1 CRMHNKM
8 YRPLCMALGLTAMVA
23 LAGCSQYV
31 KRSEFNST
39 VAELRQ
45 ADSRMQQQIDAL
57 SRDMQQRFARYDTRI
72 TALEGRIRV
81 DTVAHFGFDKSI
93 LSGQDKAML
102 DDFASV
108 MREHHADALVTV
120 EGFTDPAGPAAYNK
134 RLGRQRAEAVR
145 DYLVGQ
151 GMNADQLRAVSYGED
166 VNRQVE
172 AGAAGDAGSANRRV
186 TLVVDFA
193 GGQRN
198 S

>member
-1 CRMHNKM
+1 MHNKM

>member
-1 CRMHNKM
+1 MHNKM
-8 YRPLCMALGLTAMVA
+8 YRPLCMALGLTALVA

-31 KRSEFNST
+31 KRSEFDST

-81 DTVAHFGFDKSI
+81 DTVAHFGFDESI